1 MSKKG
6 GSGRGWHMTGTAKST
21 GGRCVGCRRT
31 IFYGERCQ
39 DCQRDLRQRQ
49 RRKPR

>member
-21 GGRCVGCRRT
+21 GGRCVACRRT
-31 IFYGERCQ
+31 IFYGERCS
-39 DCQRDLRQRQ
+39 DCAKRLRLRQ